1 MATDE
6 IMSRKTLDETP
17 ARVLA
22 FLMGVGKSLPIRAA
36 LAQRGYSE
44 KEHQVAWEVL
54 QKVARYAP
62 AGQSITVDIA
72 VRDAVST
79 LDLWDE
85 PNFAC
90 IHATLARKH
99 PDQDRFVFKDL
110 EPKQGAGAVLSVAT
124 MLDRLDALESGPD
137 RQATREDDHAALAT
151 LAARG
156 YTPEERQRLRGLVKV
171 AQTMTPTATP
181 INDEDRK
188 KSLVELHAWLRD
200 WSAMAR
206 MVIQRRDYLI
216 LLGLSK
222 RKKTKAG
229 EKNETIPA
237 APAVP
242 AAPVVSAASAPENA
256 SAPVS

>member
-22 FLMGVGKSLPIRAA
+22 FLMGVGKSLPVRAA

-62 AGQSITVDIA
+62 AGQAITVDIA

-110 EPKQGAGAVLSVAT
+110 EPKQGAGAVLSVGT

-137 RQATREDDHAALAT
+137 RHATREDDHAALAT

-171 AQTMTPTATP
+171 AQTATLTLTPTP
-181 INDEDRK
+181 INDDDHK

-200 WSAMAR
+200 WSATAR

-229 EKNETIPA
+229 GKNETIPA
-237 APAVP
+237 APVLP
-242 AAPVVSAASAPENA
+242 AASPSENV
-256 SAPVS
+256 SAPVG